1 MTGDD
6 LELLDAVIQA
16 YCQRHVAGGSLHIV
30 LDDGNWDRWS
40 LALCQQRAKE
50 ADDPIGEAI
59 ATLLLRAPD
68 AVLAECERADWFAGL
83 AAWLRLVPADAR

>member
-16 YCQRHVAGGSLHIV
+16 YRQRHVAGGSLHIV
-30 LDDGNWDRWS
+30 LDDGNWDRGS
-40 LALCQQRAKE
+40 LALCQQHAKE
-50 ADDPIGEAI
+50 AGDPIGEAI

-68 AVLAECERADWFAGL
+68 AVLAECERADWPAGL
-83 AAWLRLVPADAR
+83 SAWLRLAPADLR